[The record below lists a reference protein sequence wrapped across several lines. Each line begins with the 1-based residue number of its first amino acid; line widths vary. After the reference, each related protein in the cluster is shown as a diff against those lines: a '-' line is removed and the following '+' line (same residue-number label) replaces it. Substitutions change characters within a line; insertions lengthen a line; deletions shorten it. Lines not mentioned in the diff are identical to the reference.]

1 MRALLCVRC
10 DWFCMRDA
18 PGGLMLGLEWSLSES
33 LQQPKQ
39 SLFGLVYFPWSHGA
53 AATVHHEVLLLYLER
68 KMVQ

>member
-1 MRALLCVRC
+1 
-10 DWFCMRDA
+10 
-18 PGGLMLGLEWSLSES
+18 MLGLEWSLSES